1 MSSRRKRKAS
11 SENGN
16 EVDYKKLA
24 LSEPAPFHDESFIPT
39 TNYVRMTKADAAS
52 GKYDRPA
59 RVYADGIYDVF
70 HAGHARQL
78 MQAKLLF
85 PKVHLLVGVCSDQL
99 THSLKGRTVF
109 NETERYD
116 SLRHC
121 RYVDEVIRDAP
132 WSLSDDFLDSHQ
144 IDFVAHDDLPY
155 TIGSGED
162 VYAHLKERGIFMATE
177 RTPGISTSGFRGVS
191 KLSCTQKILELKLK
205 RP

>member
-1 MSSRRKRKAS
+1 MNSRKRKAS
-11 SENGN
+11 DPALPVPVPE
-16 EVDYKKLA
+16 KRLA
-24 LSEPAPFHDESFIPT
+24 FKNPAPFLNDDFVPDP
-39 TNYVRMTKADAAS
+39 NFVRMTKAQAEA
-52 GKYDRPA
+52 GVFERPA

-85 PKVHLLVGVCSDQL
+85 PKVHLLVGVCSDNL

-109 NETERYD
+109 NEAERYD

-132 WSLSDDFLDSHQ
+132 WSLDDAFLDKYQ

-162 VYAHLKERGIFMATE
+162 VYVQGRQHFKQKENSLQPWWLG
-177 RTPGISTSGFRGVS
+177 
-191 KLSCTQKILELKLK
+191 
-205 RP
+205 